1 MKIVYIANNRI
12 PTEKAHGLQI
22 TKTCEAFLNRGIDL
36 LLWIPRRKQ
45 SENLKGVNIETYYG
59 LNHKI
64 PTYHL
69 WTLDFLMLRSKYALP
84 EILGIIAYWLQCWT
98 FYFSIFIKLL
108 GGPRIRLYSRDFP
121 IIALGVLLKYPCY
134 YEAHQVPSRIVM
146 KKFYSAILGRV
157 NGIITINNQLKEIY
171 HQEFEIPLDKIL
183 IAPDGV
189 DLSRFHLEDKIKARK
204 KLRLNP
210 NSKILVYT
218 GNLYRWKGVYT
229 LVSAMK
235 NIDDSKIEMIV
246 VGGDRHDGDL
256 EKLKSFVK
264 KRKIPRVNLVGHVFH
279 SKIVDYLAAADVLIL
294 PNSGLNPMSR
304 DYTSPLKL
312 FEYMA
317 AKRPIIAS
325 NVPALLEVLDET
337 MALFFNADDEEDLTC
352 KIQYIIRNKKE
363 AKKIADAAHRE
374 VKKYTWDKRT
384 EKIIRFMKSSI

>member
-1 MKIVYIANNRI
+1 
-12 PTEKAHGLQI
+12 
-22 TKTCEAFLNRGIDL
+22 
-36 LLWIPRRKQ
+36 
-45 SENLKGVNIETYYG
+45 
-59 LNHKI
+59 
-64 PTYHL
+64 
-69 WTLDFLMLRSKYALP
+69 
-84 EILGIIAYWLQCWT
+84 
-98 FYFSIFIKLL
+98 
-108 GGPRIRLYSRDFP
+108 
-121 IIALGVLLKYPCY
+121 
-134 YEAHQVPSRIVM
+134 M

-171 HQEFEIPLDKIL
+171 HQEFEIPLDKTL